1 MCLACRQAESD
12 REPLRI
18 NDRVD
23 FGRKP
28 ASGATETMICVCV
41 MSAFDTKRTCQ
52 SCCSM
57 SAFGGILL
65 QNSAVLCGWGLSVLI
80 VGSSMRPFE
89 GAAAS
94 LAAADATLTPG
105 KQRAAVAGRGRAVW
119 QAASGSAR
127 LQ

>member
-1 MCLACRQAESD
+1 MCLACRQAEPD

-57 SAFGGILL
+57 SAFGGIVL
-65 QNSAVLCGWGLSVLI
+65 QKSKIARALISRHKTNQPTTANLCRLNHVT
-80 VGSSMRPFE
+80 E
-89 GAAAS
+89 
-94 LAAADATLTPG
+94 
-105 KQRAAVAGRGRAVW
+105 VAREFVVR
-119 QAASGSAR
+119 R
-127 LQ
+127 